1 MMIHLN
7 KLKAR
12 ILKLR
17 PCIAHLANHERTTQA
32 PKENNFVYFLF
43 IAESYTISILSY
55 PGALERGF
63 LLNLFEI
70 RVSVKFLVYEEQLV
84 VWGQTW
90 QKDIRFQWAEEIN
103 FRKL

>member
-1 MMIHLN
+1 MIHLN

-32 PKENNFVYFLF
+32 PKENNLVCFQF
-43 IAESYTISILSY
+43 ITESHTISILSY

-70 RVSVKFLVYEEQLV
+70 RVSVKFLVNEEQLV